1 MGVGKDCTVVK
12 MEGLSFDEVY
22 VYNNMCVSTV
32 IIGFTN
38 VRGSL

>member
-22 VYNNMCVSTV
+22 VYNMCLSAV